1 MTPQND
7 LDETL
12 LPPRFDA
19 AEADAAR
26 PVEPLAEV
34 QTGVGRARL
43 HSFLH
48 AQRRALRRSWPLALT
63 LCLLTAVVV
72 GGTTA
77 FIHRQHAAQQEG
89 AQPIATSAGA
99 SAANTN
105 QPADAL
111 APTRAR
117 SERSEPVLRR
127 SLPAARPPV
136 EYVITDEVFAGEDR
150 GNDGRAEDKHER
162 KKAHKHKGHDGDED
176 ERLLTTPRD
185 KKATKRG
192 GARLVDVITGRDH

>member
-34 QTGVGRARL
+34 RTGGRL
-43 HSFLH
+43 HSFLQT
-48 AQRRALRRSWPLALT
+48 QRRALRRSWPLALA

-77 FIHRQHAAQQEG
+77 FIHRQHAAQQEA
-89 AQPIATSAGA
+89 AQPNVAP
-99 SAANTN
+99 AAALSPNAN
-105 QPADAL
+105 QPATGFVPARPL
-111 APTRAR
+111 RA
-117 SERSEPVLRR
+117 ERSEPALQR
-127 SLPAARPPV
+127 SRQPERTAV
-136 EYVITDEVFAGEDR
+136 EYVITDEAFARADR
-150 GNDGRAEDKHER
+150 DESKR
-162 KKAHKHKGHDGDED
+162 KKERKHKGHGGDED
-176 ERLLTTPRD
+176 EGLTIKPRD
-185 KKATKRG
+185 KKAAKRG